1 MMLHQKRLQGASE
14 TLANVPNNFPQE
26 LINLSRGAE
35 LLADL
40 KCTGPSSSASSRG
53 AGLVYRAGNAEPGV
67 QSWGCRAG
75 GAALG
80 V

>member
-1 MMLHQKRLQGASE
+1 MFIFNDAASEEAEGASE

-26 LINLSRGAE
+26 LINLSRGLNCAQ
-35 LLADL
+35 
-40 KCTGPSSSASSRG
+40 TSSAQALAVPPPAGARG
-53 AGLVYRAGNAEPGV
+53 LCTERGM
-67 QSWGCRAG
+67 QSPGCRVG